1 MRYFAPARRGF
12 SLVEMLIALTI
23 TATLFTATLVALDAA
38 FKGYKHTTEG
48 ASTHVVSRIVMSR
61 IMTMVRTGTEFG
73 PYPADPLDPELNP
86 VHSNFI
92 EFVAIDDP
100 ENLYQRIVR
109 VERRDAQDQSRG
121 PFELWY
127 IQTDFENEVETDH
140 QEVPLL
146 TNLDDV
152 RFTLT
157 YDVGPRLL
165 EATID
170 LTVKP
175 NDVQDANIGGTLEA
189 PVVRFVST
197 VAPRKLDEDY

>member
-100 ENLYQRIVR
+100 ANLYQRVVR
-109 VERRDAQDQSRG
+109 VER
-121 PFELWY
+121 P
-127 IQTDFENEVETDH
+127 
-140 QEVPLL
+140 
-146 TNLDDV
+146 
-152 RFTLT
+152 
-157 YDVGPRLL
+157 
-165 EATID
+165 
-170 LTVKP
+170 
-175 NDVQDANIGGTLEA
+175 
-189 PVVRFVST
+189 VST
-197 VAPRKLDEDY
+197 RAILRWQSSWSLAYSRERLRRSGKWSPDQIGSAAHTPAAGRFQPASHDSLSERKSGNSMRSPELYPVPQPVQHRRDSLD